1 MAFFPLNATYGTK
14 EINIQTAPGDPSGVS
29 LAAGPNGKANGSYE
43 FSGISDSYIEFPN
56 SPGGALDVRYSMTM
70 LCWFYHCNQ
79 NGPLFEYGSNG
90 VRLSV
95 LNGELLVNFKK
106 RYHSDTAEL
115 KHAIL
120 AGGWKFVGASY
131 DRTSGEAKLWVDG
144 AVVQAVNVGAG
155 HKLATNNDISMGR
168 NVKGRITEMQVYNV
182 ALNQEQVRKLQ
193 QRTQRA
199 GM

>member
-1 MAFFPLNATYGTK
+1 MASFPLNATYGTK
-14 EINIQTAPGDPSGVS
+14 EINNRTASGGLSGVS
-29 LAAGPNGKANGSYE
+29 LAPGPDGKAKGSYD
-43 FSGISDSYIEFPN
+43 FFGNSDSYIEFPN

-79 NGPLFEYGSNG
+79 DGPLFKYGSNG

-106 RYHSDTAEL
+106 RDRSDTAEL

-144 AVVQAVNVGAG
+144 AVVQAVNARAG
-155 HKLATNNDISMGR
+155 HELATNDVISMGR
-168 NVKGRITEMQVYNV
+168 NVKGRITQMQVYNV
-182 ALNQEQVRKLQ
+182 ALNQGQVQKIQ

>member
-1 MAFFPLNATYGTK
+1 MASFPLNATYGTK
-14 EINIQTAPGDPSGVS
+14 EINNRTASGVLSGVS
-29 LAAGPNGKANGSYE
+29 LAPGPDGKANGSYE
-43 FSGISDSYIEFPN
+43 FSGNSDSYIEFPN

-79 NGPLFEYGSNG
+79 DGPLFEYGNNG

-95 LNGELLVNFKK
+95 FHGELRVNFKK
-106 RYHSDTAEL
+106 RDHSDTAEL
-115 KHAIL
+115 KHTTL
-120 AGGWKFVGASY
+120 GGGWKFVGASY

-144 AVVQAVNVGAG
+144 AVVQALNVGAG
-155 HKLATNNDISMGR
+155 HELATNDDISMGR

-182 ALNQEQVRKLQ
+182 ALNQEQVQKLQ